1 MSNEMLQYH
10 IASFFITV
18 LYDIY
23 CKCHRM
29 QYHLLLFLIA
39 IEIYTD
45 FIGHHSTQYNISRS
59 MYIHVEFAI
68 NAKMNCHNAMAI
80 ETSDS
85 FVGCFLFINE
95 CL

>member
-1 MSNEMLQYH
+1 MSLDA
-10 IASFFITV
+10 ISSFF
-18 LYDIY
+18 
-23 CKCHRM
+23 KF
-29 QYHLLLFLIA
+29 LFLIA

-95 CL
+95 CLQRIEKMGQDN